1 MKILSFI
8 AQVTALLLSLS
19 SVAHAAV
26 DSLNCPAIAAN
37 TSDNYAKGCIAPLSP
52 LREAICHYKPKRW
65 VDNLRLFDSTLGN
78 YYVRYLRSAGVGT
91 SVCKQLLNGHQAYE
105 SQLEQCG
112 NHGDCV
118 LKVMDAW
125 SQKLSTIE
133 KSLRVPIKM
142 SSLQQFAGKT
152 YIQDGSTTVP
162 LLERLKQ
169 GMDLFPLPRLALK
182 NGNELI
188 WGFQP
193 HNAQVQSLMILN
205 HQGDVQVMGLVDNLY
220 LGMSGGQ
227 APAGLDPEARL
238 SLLVRNPAALSENL
252 SAIHAWAAASLL
264 GFNQTC
270 PGKDQR
276 ACQAAMAQTLPI
288 KAYNLNCKVKPQGNI
303 LVDHCAL
310 PLPSVKN
317 DISPGLFWQ

>member
-1 MKILSFI
+1 MKILSILSQSMVLFI
-8 AQVTALLLSLS
+8 SFFGV
-19 SVAHAAV
+19 VHAAT
-26 DSLNCPAIAAN
+26 SPLNCPVIASK
-37 TSDNYAKGCIAPLSP
+37 TLDSYSRGCNAPLNP
-52 LREAICHYKPKRW
+52 LQQAICHDKPKNW
-65 VDNLRLFDSTLGN
+65 VNGLLLLDSSVGVS
-78 YYVRYLRSAGVGT
+78 YVRALRSAGVNT
-91 SVCKQLLNGHQAYE
+91 AICKQLVDSHQVYE
-105 SQLEQCG
+105 DALHQCG
-112 NHGDCV
+112 NHSDCV
-118 LKVMDAW
+118 LKVMHNW
-125 SQKLSTIE
+125 SLDLAQIE

-205 HQGDVQVMGLVDNLY
+205 HQGHVQVMGLVDNLY

-252 SAIHAWAAASLL
+252 PAIHAWAAASLL

-270 PGKDQR
+270 PGKDQQ

-303 LVDHCAL
+303 LVDHCTL

-317 DISPGLFWQ
+317 DVSPGLFWQ

>member
-1 MKILSFI
+1 MKITSFI
-8 AQVTALLLSLS
+8 AQFTALLLSFGG
-19 SVAHAAV
+19 VAHAA
-26 DSLNCPAIAAN
+26 DNSLNCPAIAAG
-37 TSDNYAKGCIAPLSP
+37 TSDSITTTCKGSLGPTQK
-52 LREAICHYKPKRW
+52 AICEYKPKKW
-65 VDNLRLFDSTLGN
+65 TDNLPLLDSTVGVS
-78 YYVRYLRSAGVGT
+78 YVRDLRSAGVGT
-91 SVCKQLLNGHQAYE
+91 PVCRQLVNGHKAY
-105 SQLEQCG
+105 QVALRQCG
-112 NHGDCV
+112 ANGNCV
-118 LKVMDAW
+118 LQVMRNW
-125 SQKLSTIE
+125 SWDLAQIE

-252 SAIHAWAAASLL
+252 PAIHAWAAASLL

-270 PGKDQR
+270 PGKDQQ

-303 LVDHCAL
+303 LVDYCTL

-317 DISPGLFWQ
+317 DVSPGLFWQ